1 MAADKTAAPAPA
13 KKPAKPAGSDI
24 AGPIGE
30 LTKAVRALK
39 GSIVTLAAKIE
50 ALAGGASGKDGGSV
64 DKPTDKAAPS
74 PAKTPEAAKPAAAA
88 PAAKKPAAAKPG
100 AKKPEGAKPAAAP
113 KAARADAIS
122 VAIVGARSHGA
133 KHIDNFL
140 DQPDCVIS
148 HICDVDSR
156 VGSEAVEK
164 VFKAKGYKPKF
175 VQDFRELIKDPALQC
190 VSIAMPHHWHALA
203 TVWALRAGKHVY
215 LEKPVTHSFS
225 EGPVIM
231 AAARKYGKV
240 VQAGTQLR
248 SNMSLAEAGKYM
260 RDGKLGKIELVHC
273 ITYKN
278 RPPLPLSNENVVPAT
293 VDYDLWCG
301 PAGAGELGRSKF
313 HYHWHW
319 FWQYGN
325 GALGNNGIHR
335 IDAARIALDLKGYGD
350 LVFTFGGRF
359 GPFDGGETPNTQFT
373 IHKFGDV
380 WLLQDIMGMQPTAF
394 RGITNGVLFYGT
406 EGTIVYQKG
415 FATLVDKDGKNV
427 MQFEG
432 KQLNHYRN
440 FLDAVKSDGK
450 RDVRGDLEESI
461 ISSDLCHFGNI
472 SYRVGKKST
481 EDDVT
486 DLLNELAVPRM
497 VHERFAAMQANMDK
511 NGVKESLTL
520 GAVLRL
526 RDTDDPIIDNAKAS
540 ALLQG
545 KYREPFVLP
554 DANNV

>member
-1 MAADKTAAPAPA
+1 MAEAKSPTSAPA
-13 KKPAKPAGSDI
+13 KKPAKPGPPVVAGSIEDL
-24 AGPIGE
+24 A
-30 LTKAVRALK
+30 KAIRGLK
-39 GSIVTLAAKIE
+39 GAIALLTEKVE
-50 ALAGGASGKDGGSV
+50 ALSVASA
-64 DKPTDKAAPS
+64 DKAAPAS
-74 PAKTPEAAKPAAAA
+74 GSGLAKAATKPAAAAAKPAAPDAAKPAAAS
-88 PAAKKPAAAKPG
+88 KPAM
-100 AKKPEGAKPAAAP
+100 AAAP
-113 KAARADAIS
+113 KAVKPTGIS

-133 KHIDNFL
+133 KHIENFL
-140 DQPDCVIS
+140 DQGDCYIS
-148 HICDVDSR
+148 HICDVDSK
-156 VGSEAVEK
+156 VGEEAVERI
-164 VFKAKGYKPKF
+164 FKAKGYRPKF
-175 VQDFRELIKDPALQC
+175 VQDIRELLKEESLQC
-190 VSIAMPHHWHALA
+190 VSIATPHHWHALA
-203 TVWALRAGKHVY
+203 TVWALQAGKHVY

-225 EGPVIM
+225 EGPVIL
-231 AAARKYGKV
+231 AAAKKYGKI

-248 SNMSLAEAGKYM
+248 SNSSLAEAGAYM

-278 RPPLPLSNENVVPAT
+278 RPPLPLSNENKIPAT
-293 VDYDLWCG
+293 LDYDLWCG
-301 PAGAGELGRSKF
+301 PAGAGELARSKF

-319 FWQYGN
+319 YWQYGN

-350 LVFTFGGRF
+350 LVLTFGGRF
-359 GPFDGGETPNTQFT
+359 GPPDGGETPNTQFT

-380 WLLQDIMGMQPTAF
+380 WLLQDIMGMQPTPF

-415 FATLVDKDGKNV
+415 VAVLFDKSNKEV
-427 MQFEG
+427 MQFPG

-440 FLDAVKSDGK
+440 FLDAVKGDKGIEL
-450 RDVRGDLEESI
+450 RGDLKESI

-486 DLLNELAVPRM
+486 DVLNDLDVPKM
-497 VHERFAAMQANMDK
+497 IHERFAAMQQNMEK

-520 GAVLRL
+520 GATLALRN
-526 RDTDDPIIDNAKAS
+526 TPDPIFDNAKAS

-545 KYREPFVLP
+545 KYREPFTLP
-554 DANNV
+554 EPSEV